1 MREIVKRE
9 TIETSIVR
17 PCSAVP
23 CGGLCIHGRAS
34 RHWSG
39 PPERG
44 PGKVATRV
52 VLSLGQERW
61 HRLEAQASPQ
71 GRADEMVLNDPS

>member
-17 PCSAVP
+17 PCSAVL

-34 RHWSG
+34 RRWFG

-44 PGKVATRV
+44 SGKVATQV
-52 VLSLGQERW
+52 VLSLGQERRRRPEGPERHTRKGQPTKW
-61 HRLEAQASPQ
+61 S
-71 GRADEMVLNDPS
+71 